1 MRSFLLCRK
10 EENMGGGLGLGGGK
24 SVKALQAE
32 ASSLRTRIARLEK
45 RGNIAERMWRKLEW
59 EAMPT
64 RDRPYKPRE
73 ADKAREQLFRTGG
86 YRKRA
91 YNLKMQLELVEREI
105 SEKKAGKPKQ
115 ARKSFVNGFGEAT
128 KRYVTSG
135 TYERAQKRQDKE
147 IFARLSHYR

>member
-1 MRSFLLCRK
+1 M
-10 EENMGGGLGLGGGK
+10 EGGGK
-24 SVKALQAE
+24 SAKALQAE

-64 RDRPYKPRE
+64 REHPYKPRE
-73 ADKAREQLFRTGG
+73 EDKAREQLFWMMR

-91 YNLKMQLELVEREI
+91 YNLKMKLELVEREI
-105 SEKKAGKPKQ
+105 SEKKVGKPKQ
-115 ARKSFVNGFGEAT
+115 VRRTFVNSFGEAT
-128 KRYVTSG
+128 ERYVTSG